1 MKKSLNKDSK
11 PVESRTTQNTSKT
24 QTSSANRVTQ
34 PSSKTPGKIITEP
47 KSNLTANKAIEGQ
60 DTAFNITLKKES
72 SSVKK
77 LVNPQVPSRAANKT
91 PERPPLPRRP
101 PASPVSDKQPSP
113 VKVNAGVS
121 GKAISKSP
129 VKVNSTNQK
138 SAAQSLKSAGVG
150 HLTAVGQH
158 VASNAKRPSIV
169 LFGAQ
174 FDDNAVDLDE
184 APTIKFKEGSG
195 FGIKA
200 KDSTPVQSKTSYQSR
215 RDLLKDQKSKD
226 VLSKPK
232 KAGIMDLIKEDLTH
246 GNISTNNTPGKMQ
259 GNSANPQKKISETKP
274 FNNSVDK
281 KIKELNKKVDSQNKA
296 KTKKDNIV
304 TTPGVISKIKLEEPD
319 KQTKKD
325 IAPGISS
332 LLNKAK
338 QDSKKKAKQDS
349 EKKAKQDSEKKA
361 KQDSENKAK
370 QDSEKKAKE
379 KIAPGISG
387 LLKNTN
393 HQIEKVKLAKE
404 KEAIKP
410 AINKLVQNMKQ
421 SKNPISCIGGVAIT
435 IADSCILPNE
445 SQQKVPA
452 RMIGGVSI
460 VRADSITPKTD
471 NIPEPKPKV
480 EKKVREK
487 MSIMVSKPEDAVK
500 RRGSNQIERQPT
512 NGNYSPK
519 IQKRTSISKGI
530 QRCQTSVGTIGK
542 LSSSSMPSKQYNI
555 TTIDEGGS
563 FVIPYE
569 IRNLESLTPSR
580 SNSMDEVGELM
591 PPAKL
596 NVFESAANLGVPN
609 KSMLPD
615 SRQRLSIMM
624 NTNMNM
630 SSVNNNSKKSTIP
643 RASVMIPGFAS
654 SNKTPPV
661 VSFSTLCVPTG
672 DKTGFIN
679 SLLGTGDLG
688 APDMASKA
696 SSMIGGVGGHSM
708 CSNISMISNI
718 IEVSVHQAIDIPAD
732 KTRQLNEDPA
742 FDQEGQDRGWK
753 SWGVK
758 TFIPVLA
765 NYRVDGMLRT
775 HHFLTY
781 SKEFNQIK
789 TEYEKKGLQYSDSLF
804 KPIMATLRGFG
815 GDCSWE

>member
-11 PVESRTTQNTSKT
+11 PVESRTTQNTSKA
-24 QTSSANRVTQ
+24 QTSSSNRVRQ
-34 PSSKTPGKIITEP
+34 PSSKTPGKIINEP

-60 DTAFNITLKKES
+60 DTAFAITLKKES

-77 LVNPQVPSRAANKT
+77 LGNPQEPSQVANKT
-91 PERPPLPRRP
+91 PERPPLSRRP
-101 PASPVSDKQPSP
+101 PASPISDKQISAA
-113 VKVNAGVS
+113 KVNAGVS
-121 GKAISKSP
+121 NKAISKSP
-129 VKVNSTNQK
+129 VPIKSSNQK
-138 SAAQSLKSAGVG
+138 CAAQSLKSADAG
-150 HLTAVGQH
+150 HLTAVCKP
-158 VASNAKRPSIV
+158 VANNAKRPSIV

-174 FDDNAVDLDE
+174 FGDNAVDLDE

-195 FGIKA
+195 FGIKG
-200 KDSTPVQSKTSYQSR
+200 KDSTPVHSKTSYQSR
-215 RDLLKDQKSKD
+215 RDSLKDQKSND

-232 KAGIMDLIKEDLTH
+232 KAGIMDVIKEDLTH
-246 GNISTNNTPGKMQ
+246 SNISTNNTPGKMQ
-259 GNSANPQKKISETKP
+259 SNSANPQNKISRSKP
-274 FNNSVDK
+274 FNNSLDK
-281 KIKELNKKVDSQNKA
+281 KIKELTKKVDIQNEA
-296 KTKKDNIV
+296 KTKKVNTV
-304 TTPGVISKIKLEEPD
+304 TTPGMISKIKQGDPD

-325 IAPGISS
+325 IAPGISG
-332 LLNKAK
+332 LLNKGQ
-338 QDSKKKAKQDS
+338 QDSKKKAK
-349 EKKAKQDSEKKA
+349 EKFEQ
-361 KQDSENKAK
+361 
-370 QDSEKKAKE
+370 
-379 KIAPGISG
+379 GISG

-393 HQIEKVKLAKE
+393 HQLEKVKLAKE
-404 KEAIKP
+404 KEVIKP

-421 SKNPISCIGGVAIT
+421 TKNPINCISGVGIT
-435 IADSCILPNE
+435 IADSIILPNE
-445 SQQKVPA
+445 SQQEVPA
-452 RMIGGVSI
+452 RMIEGVSI
-460 VRADSITPKTD
+460 VRADSITPGTG
-471 NIPEPKPKV
+471 NNPEPKPKA
-480 EKKVREK
+480 EKNGKEK
-487 MSIMVSKPEDAVK
+487 MSIMVSKPEDAAK
-500 RRGSNQIERQPT
+500 RRGSNEIKRQPI
-512 NGNYSPK
+512 NGNCSPK
-519 IQKRTSISKGI
+519 IQKRTSISKEI
-530 QRCQTSVGTIGK
+530 QRCQTSEGTIGK

-563 FVIPYE
+563 FVDPYE
-569 IRNLESLTPSR
+569 VRNLESLTPSR
-580 SNSMDEVGELM
+580 SYSMDEVGELM
-591 PPAKL
+591 PPAKM

-630 SSVNNNSKKSTIP
+630 STVNNNTKKSTIP

-672 DKTGFIN
+672 DKPGFRN
-679 SLLGTGDLG
+679 SLLGTGGLG

-718 IEVSVHQAIDIPAD
+718 IEVSVHQATDIPAD

-781 SKEFNQIK
+781 SKEFNEIK
-789 TEYEKKGLQYSDSLF
+789 AEYEKKGLQYSDSLF